1 MSFEEIFNFEVL
13 RRVITNTVY
22 LTLKYFF
29 YVFLSFNFDFVL
41 FRYKIMQN
49 TWVLMH
55 VYC

>member
-29 YVFLSFNFDFVL
+29 YVFFYLLTLTL
-41 FRYKIMQN
+41 FCSGTRLCR
-49 TWVLMH
+49 TH
-55 VYC
+55 GS